1 MALFSSF
8 RVGSEI
14 AYPDSL
20 RTRLRSFPLLK
31 ELSEASLKRLLGQ
44 ATWFGLPGG
53 TMLPRDGENDRAL
66 FLIVTGSLGA
76 FVEISRGERR
86 LVAHVLAGETVGE
99 MSLISGEP
107 QTAEFVALRDTELL
121 RISREGFE
129 ALMAR
134 HPHVVLNLMRILVRR
149 VQETL
154 RKPAESPPKTIAI
167 VPLQDGL
174 ADELLARW
182 LADALTDMGSKAAV
196 LDVTAA
202 EHGAEWFNSFE
213 TLHDVVIYRGDAP
226 DSAWTHLCIRQ
237 ADRIFLLAR
246 ADRPLPRRP
255 FEMPAFK
262 ARAGGLPELLLL
274 HGASGPRN
282 LPEEF
287 SLRSGIFKSHHHL
300 RADEAGDVRR
310 LARFVAGRA
319 VGLVLAGG
327 GARGYAHIGVIKALI
342 EAGVPFDHLGG
353 TSMGAV
359 IAAGL
364 AAEWSYDELIARMRD
379 AFVKRNPLSDFTL
392 PLIALLRGKKVS
404 ERLQEHFGD
413 IRIEELPKPFFCVSS
428 DLTTGRIVVHRTGP
442 LWRALRAS
450 VALPGILPPVT
461 HEGHLLVDGGVM
473 NNLPVDV
480 MAAEARGPV
489 IASDVT
495 GEVDFY
501 VKDSRYG
508 ERPVWWLLWQRMRGS
523 PSIVS
528 ILMRSGTVG
537 SEAQRR
543 VVREQADLLFE
554 PPLPEIGLR
563 DWHALDQAI
572 AEGYAHAR
580 MRIAQHGVPLSDVW
594 TEGPAVAIPQKMPE
608 QIPNLTISGTQ
619 EYQIPSRPVPG
630 EGA

>member
-1 MALFSSF
+1 MAFFSSF
-8 RVGSEI
+8 RIGSEI
-14 AYPDSL
+14 AYPDTL
-20 RTRLRSFPLLK
+20 RARLRSFPLLK

-53 TMLPRDGENDRAL
+53 TLLPRDGENDRAL
-66 FLIVTGSLGA
+66 FLVVTGSLGA
-76 FVEISRGERR
+76 FVENAKGERQ
-86 LVAHVLAGETVGE
+86 LVAHVTAGETVGE

-107 QTAEFVALRDTELL
+107 HTADFVALRDTELL
-121 RISREGFE
+121 GIGREGFE

-154 RKPAESPPKTIAI
+154 RKPAESRPRTIAI
-167 VPLQDGL
+167 VPLQDDLGGEPI
-174 ADELLARW
+174 AHR
-182 LADALTDMGSKAAV
+182 LADALTAMGSKAAV
-196 LDVTAA
+196 LDADAA
-202 EHGAEWFNSFE
+202 PHGAEWFNTFE
-213 TLHDVVIYRGDAP
+213 TAHDVVIYRGDAP
-226 DSAWTHLCIRQ
+226 ESAWTHLCVRQ
-237 ADRIFLLAR
+237 ADRVFLLAR
-246 ADRPLPRRP
+246 ADRPLPARP

-274 HGASGPRN
+274 HRGDAIRTM
-282 LPEEF
+282 PEEF
-287 SLRSGIFKSHHHL
+287 SLRSANFESHHHL
-300 RADEAGDVRR
+300 RAGDPDDIRR

-319 VGLVLAGG
+319 IGLVLAGG
-327 GARGYAHIGVIKALI
+327 GARGYAHIGVIKALM

-359 IAAGL
+359 IAAGV
-364 AAEWSYDELIARMRD
+364 AAEWSLEELIARMRD
-379 AFVKRNPLSDFTL
+379 AFVERNPLSDFTF

-404 ERLQEHFGD
+404 ERLREHFGD
-413 IRIEELPKPFFCVSS
+413 MRIEELPRPFFCVSS
-428 DLTTGRIVVHRTGP
+428 DLTTGRIHVHRSGP

-461 HEGHLLVDGGVM
+461 YEGHLLVDGGVM

-480 MAAEARGPV
+480 MAAQARGPV

-495 GEVDFY
+495 GEIDFY

-543 VVREQADLLFE
+543 VVRDQADLLFE
-554 PPLPEIGLR
+554 PPLPKIGLR
-563 DWHALDQAI
+563 AWHALDQAV

-580 MRIAQHGVPLSDVW
+580 MRIGEHGVPLSDLW
-594 TEGPAVAIPQKMPE
+594 AEGPAVA
-608 QIPNLTISGTQ
+608 
-619 EYQIPSRPVPG
+619 VP
-630 EGA
+630 ARHQPATATDAVDP

>member
-8 RVGSEI
+8 RIGSELV
-14 AYPDSL
+14 YPDSL
-20 RTRLRSFPLLK
+20 RARLRSFPLLK
-31 ELSEASLKRLLGQ
+31 DLGDPSLKRLLAQ

-53 TMLPRDGENDRAL
+53 TLLPRDGENDRAL
-66 FLIVTGSLGA
+66 FLVVTGALGA
-76 FVEISRGERR
+76 FLEDARGQRR
-86 LVAHVLAGETVGE
+86 LVAHVTAGEAVGE
-99 MSLISGEP
+99 MSLISREP
-107 QTAEFVALRDTELL
+107 HVAEFVALRDTELL
-121 RISREGFE
+121 RIGPKGFE

-134 HPHVVLNLMRILVRR
+134 HPHVVLNLMRILVRH

-154 RKPAESPPKTIAI
+154 RKPTESRPRTIAI
-167 VPLQDGL
+167 VPLQEEL
-174 ADELLARW
+174 ADEPIAQR
-182 LADALTDMGSKAAV
+182 LADALVGMGSKAAV
-196 LDVTAA
+196 LDATAA
-202 EHGAEWFNSFE
+202 MQGAEWFNTFE
-213 TLHDVVIYRGDAP
+213 TTHDIVIYRGDAP
-226 DSAWTHLCIRQ
+226 NSAWTHLCVRQ
-237 ADRIFLLAR
+237 ADRVFLLAR
-246 ADRPLPRRP
+246 ADRPLPQHP

-262 ARAGGLPELLLL
+262 ARIGGLPELLLL
-274 HGASGPRN
+274 HRGGAITGM
-282 LPEEF
+282 PEQF
-287 SLRSGIFKSHHHL
+287 SLRNGNFESHHHL
-300 RADEAGDVRR
+300 RAGEAGYIRR

-319 VGLVLAGG
+319 IGLVLAGG
-327 GARGYAHIGVIKALI
+327 GARGYAHIGVIKALM
-342 EAGVPFDHLGG
+342 EAGVPFDNLGG

-364 AAEWSYDELIARMRD
+364 AAEWGLDELIARMRD
-379 AFVKRNPLSDFTL
+379 AFVLRNPLSDFTF

-428 DLTTGRIVVHRTGP
+428 DLTSGRIHVHRTGL

-461 HEGHLLVDGGVM
+461 YDRHLLVDGGVM

-480 MAAEARGPV
+480 MAAQARGPV

-501 VKDSRYG
+501 VADSRYG
-508 ERPVWWLLWQRMRGS
+508 ERPVWSLLWQRMRGS

-543 VVREQADLLFE
+543 VVRDLADLLFE

-563 DWHALDQAI
+563 DWQALDQAI

-580 MRIAQHGVPLSDVW
+580 MRIDQHGVPLSDLW
-594 TEGPAVAIPQKMPE
+594 AEGPAVA
-608 QIPNLTISGTQ
+608 
-619 EYQIPSRPVPG
+619 VPARVQAVTVG
-630 EGA
+630 DR